1 MRFVQGESYTRDFIH
16 DQLGGEKVSYLP
28 QKAGRIVCGC
38 FSTESNP
45 EAPYEIL
52 VGGAEE
58 DGSEGPI
65 LRKAKLLA
73 RQDGSIPVFLKRA
86 ANQWMYDGRYRVNRL
101 IEDREYVDR
110 KQRIAGRSDVVLALV
125 LEPAEQEYDT
135 YLLTWN
141 PRHWPWTNLEEMVEL
156 TARGRS
162 VDDQWSCGNTKRIR
176 AGDRLFLMRQG
187 EEPKGIMAAGWATSG
202 TYEGPHWDVARR
214 ERGDKTLYVDL
225 RFERILDPDVDEIL
239 TLDRLQ
245 DDPLASVNWATPA
258 SGIQIK
264 QGTDHLERLWSELV
278 GQYGGIEVGAEVV
291 GAVEGEMRMAVCR
304 HRARERWLRDAKIA
318 QAKAAHDGRLP
329 CEVPGC
335 GFDFFEVY
343 GEIGRDYAQ
352 VHHLG
357 PLGDRTRPSQ
367 TRLSDLAVVCANCH
381 SMIHRGGE
389 SRPLED
395 LLGPG

>member
-1 MRFVQGESYTRDFIH
+1 MVFVEGESYTRDFIH
-16 DQLGGEKVSYLP
+16 AQLGGEKVSYLP
-28 QKAGRIVCGC
+28 QKGGRIVCGC
-38 FSTESNP
+38 FSPDLDP

-52 VGGAEE
+52 VGGTDE
-58 DGSEGPI
+58 DGTEGPI
-65 LRKAKLLA
+65 VKKARMLS
-73 RQDGSIPVFLKRA
+73 RQEGSIPVFLKRA
-86 ANQWMYDGRYRVNRL
+86 TKEWMYDGHYRVKRL
-101 IEDREYVDR
+101 IEDRDYIER
-110 KQRIAGRSDVVLALV
+110 KQRRAGRSDVVLALV

-141 PRHWPWTNLEEMVEL
+141 PHQWPWTNLEMMVEL
-156 TARGRS
+156 TSRGRP

-187 EEPKGIMAAGWATSG
+187 EEPRGIMAAGWATSG
-202 TYEGPHWDVARR
+202 TYEGPHWDQARR
-214 ERGDKTLYVDL
+214 ERGEKALHVNL
-225 RFERILDPDVDEIL
+225 RFERILDPEVDEIL
-239 TLDRLQ
+239 TLNMFEGG
-245 DDPLASVNWATPA
+245 PLSSVNWATPA

-264 QGTDHLERLWSELV
+264 QGTDLLERLWSELV
-278 GQYGGIEVGAEVV
+278 GLYGGIEVGVEEV
-291 GAVEGEMRMAVCR
+291 GAVEGEIRMALCR

-318 QAKAAHDGRLP
+318 QAKAANDGRLP

-352 VHHLG
+352 VHHLS

-367 TRLSDLAVVCANCH
+367 TKLSDLAVVCANCH
-381 SMIHRGGE
+381 VMIHRDGE
-389 SRPLED
+389 SRPLEG